1 MGRRKQP
8 ELMDAGTRRAS
19 MLSKVSEKVAVQ
31 LYDEGMA
38 ALAARGDDSFASA
51 ALLRDAVQWTEVIER
66 LQHALLFEVDRGDDA
81 DDKAIAQL
89 MRRKQAAEDARR
101 RALAGLL
108 LVPQRPRGRPP
119 KGAAAREEEPED
131 DGWDSF
137 GKTDSADG
145 FDAEARP

>member
-19 MLSKVSEKVAVQ
+19 MLAGVTDKVAVQ

-51 ALLRDAVQWTEVIER
+51 ALLRDAVQWTEVIDR
-66 LQHALLFEVDRGDDA
+66 LQHALLFEVSRGDDA
-81 DDKAIAQL
+81 DDKAISQL

-101 RALAGLL
+101 RALASLM

-119 KGAAAREEEPED
+119 KGAQGEAAQEEPED

-137 GKTDSADG
+137 GAPADDTDGDDG
-145 FDAEARP
+145 A

>member
-1 MGRRKQP
+1 MGRRRQP

-19 MLSKVSEKVAVQ
+19 MLCGVSDKVAVQ

-51 ALLRDAVQWTEVIER
+51 ALLRDAVQWTEVIDR
-66 LQHALLFEVDRGDDA
+66 LQHALLFEVSRGEDA
-81 DDKAIAQL
+81 DDKAISQM
-89 MRRKQAAEDARR
+89 MRRKQDAEEARR
-101 RALAGLL
+101 RALASLM

-119 KGAAAREEEPED
+119 KGAPSEAAQEEPED

-137 GKTDSADG
+137 GMGDGGTDGDDG
-145 FDAEARP
+145 A

>member
-19 MLSKVSEKVAVQ
+19 MLYKVSEKVAVQ

-66 LQHALLFEVDRGDDA
+66 LQHALLFEVGRGDEA

-101 RALAGLL
+101 RALASLM

-119 KGAAAREEEPED
+119 KGATGEAAQEETED

-137 GKTDSADG
+137 GVGGGGADG
-145 FDAEARP
+145 DDGA

>member
-19 MLSKVSEKVAVQ
+19 MLAGVSDKVAVQ

-51 ALLRDAVQWTEVIER
+51 ALLRDAVQWTEVIDR
-66 LQHALLFEVDRGDDA
+66 LQHALLFEVSRGDDA

-101 RALAGLL
+101 RALASLM
-108 LVPQRPRGRPP
+108 LVPQRLRGRPP
-119 KGAAAREEEPED
+119 KTTQGEAAQEDSED

-137 GKTDSADG
+137 GAGSGGADG
-145 FDAEARP
+145 DDGA

>member
-19 MLSKVSEKVAVQ
+19 MLAGVSDKVAVQ

-51 ALLRDAVQWTEVIER
+51 ALLRDAVQWTEVIDR
-66 LQHALLFEVDRGDDA
+66 LQHALLFEVSRGDDA

-101 RALAGLL
+101 RALASLM

-119 KGAAAREEEPED
+119 KGTQDAPAPEGPED

-137 GKTDSADG
+137 GAPADDTDGDDG
-145 FDAEARP
+145 A

>member
-1 MGRRKQP
+1 MGRRRQP

-19 MLSKVSEKVAVQ
+19 MLCGVSDKVAVQ

-51 ALLRDAVQWTEVIER
+51 ALLRDAVQWTEVIDR
-66 LQHALLFEVDRGDDA
+66 LQHALLFEVSRGEDA
-81 DDKAIAQL
+81 DDKAISQM
-89 MRRKQAAEDARR
+89 MRRKQDAEEARR
-101 RALAGLL
+101 RALASLM

-119 KGAAAREEEPED
+119 KVAQDAPAPEGPED

-137 GKTDSADG
+137 GAPADDADG
-145 FDAEARP
+145 DDGA

>member
-1 MGRRKQP
+1 MGRRRQP

-19 MLSKVSEKVAVQ
+19 MLCGVSDKVAVQ

-51 ALLRDAVQWTEVIER
+51 ALLRDAVQWTEVIDR
-66 LQHALLFEVDRGDDA
+66 LQHALLFEVSRGDDA
-81 DDKAIAQL
+81 DDKAIARL
-89 MRRKQAAEDARR
+89 MRRKQDAEEARR
-101 RALAGLL
+101 RALASLM

-119 KGAAAREEEPED
+119 KAAQGEAAQEDSED

-137 GKTDSADG
+137 GAGGSGADG
-145 FDAEARP
+145 DDGA